1 MSALQMNIDLLKAV
15 FSSRQEYQFKIV
27 KCIRQKMNK
36 YHRNIIENNTD
47 ILSIF
52 YTVPCT
58 FESKTIG
65 TTEI

>member
-52 YTVPCT
+52 YTVPVHLNPRQ
-58 FESKTIG
+58 
-65 TTEI
+65 